1 MLVVSHA
8 AAAAV
13 RCHGRDLALCPHL
26 FYHFGG
32 GQCVLHRF
40 FIYYAGGGAYG
51 LQPLDLAV
59 AYRGELATGLVAD
72 LSAAPGHC
80 RCGLGHGDRPGGEL
94 LYERIVFYPVF
105 LSAIPW
111 RAGGLRHRGPDL
123 DSGAA
128 HLGANGQSV
137 CCAGGDE
144 RFVGAS
150 GRYGGCGGLWLCE
163 SVGGICFGAV
173 LRPLL
178 GGSADHRQQLRCRTA

>member
-13 RCHGRDLALCPHL
+13 WCHGRDFALCPHL

-72 LSAAPGHC
+72 LSAAPGYC
-80 RCGLGHGDRPGGEL
+80 RCGLGHGDRPSGEL

-105 LSAIPW
+105 LPAIPW
-111 RAGGLRHRGPDL
+111 RAGGSRHRGADL
-123 DSGAA
+123 DFGAA

-137 CCAGGDE
+137 CCAGGDK
-144 RFVGAS
+144 RFISAS

-163 SVGGICFGAV
+163 PVGGICLGAV
-173 LRPLL
+173 LRSLL
-178 GGSADHRQQLRCRTA
+178 GSSAYHRQQLRRRSA